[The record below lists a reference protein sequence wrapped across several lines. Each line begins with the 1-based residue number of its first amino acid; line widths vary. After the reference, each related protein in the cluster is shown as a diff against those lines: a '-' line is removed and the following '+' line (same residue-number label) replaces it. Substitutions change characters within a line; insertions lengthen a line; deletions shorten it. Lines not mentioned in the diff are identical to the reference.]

1 MNIIWNIT
9 QTDIDKVYKVVA
21 DNDNALLKSRYFRN
35 VKKQNIVIDKNKIIK
50 SMIMCLLTSQQRSGP
65 NSKVGKFL
73 RLDPFPITNQVLT

>member
-35 VKKQNIVIDKNKIIK
+35 VKKQNIVIDKNESTLK
-50 SMIMCLLTSQQRSGP
+50 SGI
-65 NSKVGKFL
+65 F
-73 RLDPFPITNQVLT
+73 